1 MSIDATPAS
10 LRESML
16 AGLPP
21 EARDAVERL
30 VLSTRPGR
38 ICAVGGT
45 VRDLLLGRPLVD
57 VDLVIEGDAID
68 AIRTA
73 FASGRVT
80 AHSRFRTASLTIA
93 GVRIDVATA
102 RSETYARPGALP
114 KVAPANIDTDLRRR
128 DFTVNAIALQLD
140 GEAALIDPFGGI
152 DDLRA
157 GRIRVLHD
165 ASFRDDATRI
175 FRAFRYAARLGF
187 TIDPHTRTLA
197 DDSIAQVAHIG
208 GERLRRELELLLEE
222 ETGAVALEACD
233 AAGALLAIH
242 PALRWT
248 PDASAAFSDL
258 GIPAT
263 SAKPASPSSPVWRGD
278 RPRARVGEA
287 VRCGFALLAAD
298 ASPEHAAAIVARLK
312 LKRGEAA
319 AVTGIVALCNAAATL
334 ARPDAKPSG
343 IVVLLDRYPEEAVAA
358 FAAIRSGAIAGRLA
372 LRYLAD
378 WRNVK
383 PALSGRDLLEMG
395 VPEGPRVHQGLQLL
409 RAARLDGWAADRDD
423 ERALIM
429 RFVKSIRDSSRKR
442 QPVEL
447 HLHGD

>member
-1 MSIDATPAS
+1 
-10 LRESML
+10 ML
-16 AGLPP
+16 AGLSP

-30 VLSTRPGR
+30 VVSNKPGR

-45 VRDLLLGRPLVD
+45 TRDLLLGRPLVD
-57 VDLVIEGDAID
+57 LDLAIEGDAID
-68 AIRTA
+68 AVRAA
-73 FASGRVT
+73 FPSARVT
-80 AHSRFRTASLTIA
+80 AHSRFRTARLTVD

-114 KVAPANIDTDLRRR
+114 KVARADIETDLRRR

-140 GEAALIDPFGGI
+140 GEAALIDPCGGI

-157 GRIRVLHD
+157 RRIRVLHD

-175 FRAFRYAARLGF
+175 FRAFRYAARLAF
-187 TIDPHTRTLA
+187 AIDPRTRTLV
-197 DDSIAQVAHIG
+197 DDGIVHIARIG

-233 AAGALLAIH
+233 AAGALRAIH

-248 PDASAAFSDL
+248 PAASPAFSARD
-258 GIPAT
+258 IR
-263 SAKPASPSSPVWRGD
+263 SALDEPSSPSLRATPTAPSPRRWRGGW
-278 RPRARVGEA
+278 R
-287 VRCGFALLAAD
+287 VRCGFALLAAA
-298 ASPEHAAAIVARLK
+298 ASPDDAAAIIARLK

-319 AVTGIVALCNAAATL
+319 AVTGIAALRNAAATL
-334 ARPDAKPSG
+334 VRPDAKPSG
-343 IVVLLDRYPEEAVAA
+343 VVVLLDRYPEESVAA
-358 FAAIRSGAIAGRLA
+358 FAAMHSGAIAGRLA
-372 LRYLAD
+372 LRYLAE

-383 PALSGRDLLEMG
+383 PALNGRDLLEMS

-429 RFVKSIRDSSRKR
+429 RFVKSIRDSSRQR
-442 QPVEL
+442 RPVEL
-447 HLHGD
+447 HLNGE

>member
-1 MSIDATPAS
+1 
-10 LRESML
+10 ML

-30 VLSTRPGR
+30 VVSNKPGH

-57 VDLVIEGDAID
+57 IDLAIEGDAID
-68 AIRTA
+68 AVRAA
-73 FASGRVT
+73 FPSARVT
-80 AHSRFRTASLTIA
+80 AHSRFRTARLTVD

-114 KVAPANIDTDLRRR
+114 KVARADIETDLRRR

-140 GEAALIDPFGGI
+140 GEAALIDPCGGI

-157 GRIRVLHD
+157 RRIRVLHD
-165 ASFRDDATRI
+165 VSFRDDATRI

-187 TIDPHTRTLA
+187 TIDPRTRTLV
-197 DDSIAQVAHIG
+197 DDGIAHIARVG
-208 GERLRRELELLLEE
+208 GERLRRELELLFEE

-233 AAGALLAIH
+233 AAGALHAIH

-248 PDASAAFSDL
+248 PAASPAFSDRH
-258 GIPAT
+258 IRAT
-263 SAKPASPSSPVWRGD
+263 LIEPGSPSPRRWRGG
-278 RPRARVGEA
+278 RG
-287 VRCGFALLAAD
+287 VRYGFALLAAD
-298 ASPEHAAAIVARLK
+298 ASPDDAAAIIARLK

-319 AVTGIVALCNAAATL
+319 AVTGIAALRNTAATL

-343 IVVLLDRYPEEAVAA
+343 VVVLLDRYPEESVAA
-358 FAAIRSGAIAGRLA
+358 FAAMHRGAIAGRLA
-372 LRYLAD
+372 LRYLAE
-378 WRNVK
+378 WRDVK
-383 PALSGRDLLEMG
+383 PALNGRNLLAMG

-409 RAARLDGWAADRDD
+409 RAARLDGWAVDRDD
-423 ERALIM
+423 ERALTM
-429 RFVKSIRDSSRKR
+429 RFVKSIRDSSRQR
-442 QPVEL
+442 RPVGL
-447 HLHGD
+447 HLNGE